1 VAEIDDDRGERLL
14 FAGVMG
20 ALVVSAWVALGLIGA
35 SPYAGYLDHRAAL
48 EGTALPYP
56 ARTGIFVLGWLVM
69 SVAMMLP
76 SSLPLI
82 TVFRTITRRRPR
94 RGRDLSLL
102 VAGYLATWS
111 LFGVC
116 AFLLD
121 TALHEA
127 IERGGLAAWAERT
140 VVAGVFLTAGLFQFS
155 PLKQSCLSQCRSP
168 IGFLASHWHGGDARL
183 AAFGLGLRHGLFC
196 VGCCWALMA
205 LMFAVGGVNLGWML
219 ALGAVMFVEKAVP
232 WGRFVTMPAGA
243 ALTLWGLALLLR
255 APFVPPS

>member
-1 VAEIDDDRGERLL
+1 MDEDWGERLL
-14 FAGVMG
+14 FGGVMV
-20 ALVVSAWVALGLIGA
+20 ALVVGAWVTLWLVGA
-35 SPYAGYLDHRAAL
+35 SPYAGYLDHRVAVDQ
-48 EGTALPYP
+48 TALPYP
-56 ARTGIFVLGWLVM
+56 ARTGVFVLGWLVM

-94 RGRDLSLL
+94 RGRDLALL
-102 VAGYLATWS
+102 VGGYLATWG
-111 LFGVC
+111 LFGVA
-116 AFLLD
+116 AFLVD

-127 IERGGLAAWAERT
+127 IERGAFGAPAERLI
-140 VVAGVFLTAGLFQFS
+140 VAGVFLTAGLFQFS

-168 IGFLASHWHGGDARL
+168 IGFLTSHWHGGDARR
-183 AAFGLGLRHGLFC
+183 AAFGLGVRHGLFC

-232 WGRFVTMPAGA
+232 WGRLVTIPAGA
-243 ALTLWGLALLLR
+243 VLTLWGLALLFR
-255 APFVPPS
+255 APFVPLST